1 MVYFDIEKIID
12 RLGIQIL
19 NEQNILEDH
28 NGISC
33 RKR

>member
-28 NGISC
+28 NGFSC